1 MLIGALEAGGTKF
14 KCAVAI
20 SSGEIMKSVVIKTTT
35 IEETMQKVVN
45 FFLPYHIEDL
55 GVGCFGP
62 ISLDKKSKFYGQ
74 ILDTPKEKW
83 KYYDIY
89 NYLKDK
95 LNCNVYINTDVV
107 TSAYG
112 EYYFGFNSLYK
123 NILYFTVGTG
133 IGVGVIYNGNVLQG
147 NHHTEMGH
155 ITINREKND
164 DYLSTCEFHDNCLEG
179 LASGNSLDNRYNLT
193 YEQLENREDI
203 LKQEAFYLAQ
213 GIYAYVLAFAPDK
226 VIIGGGVSHQ
236 KKLIPYIR
244 EEFKKNNNGYFH
256 YPLLDD
262 INNFI
267 VEPKLKDDS
276 GLYGAIALAV
286 KKL

>member
-203 LKQEAFYLAQ
+203 LRQEAFYLAQ
-213 GIYAYVLAFAPDK
+213 GIYAY
-226 VIIGGGVSHQ
+226 
-236 KKLIPYIR
+236 
-244 EEFKKNNNGYFH
+244 
-256 YPLLDD
+256 
-262 INNFI
+262 
-267 VEPKLKDDS
+267 
-276 GLYGAIALAV
+276 
-286 KKL
+286 

>member
-1 MLIGALEAGGTKF
+1 MLIGAIEAGGTKF

-62 ISLDKKSKFYGQ
+62 ISLDKKSIEYGT

-83 KYYDIY
+83 KHYDIY
-89 NYLKDK
+89 NYLKEK
-95 LNCNVYINTDVV
+95 LNCNVHINTDVV
-107 TSAYG
+107 ASAFG
-112 EYYFGFNSLYK
+112 EFYFGFNSKFK

-133 IGVGVIYNGNVLQG
+133 VGVGVIYNGTVLQG

-155 ITINREKND
+155 ITIKRQEND
-164 DYLSTCEFHDNCLEG
+164 NHKSTCEFHEDCLEG
-179 LASGNSLDNRYNLT
+179 LASGISLDLRHNLT
-193 YEQLENREDI
+193 YDELEKRED
-203 LKQEAFYLAQ
+203 LLRQEAYYLAQ
-213 GIYAYVLAFAPDK
+213 GVYAYTLAFAPDK

-236 KKLIPYIR
+236 KKLIPLIR
-244 EEFKKNNNGYFH
+244 EEFIKINNGYFH
-256 YPLLDD
+256 YPYLDD

-267 VEPKLKDDS
+267 IEPKLKDES